1 MSAARLSIGLLFGGE
16 SPEHEVS
23 IVSARSIAQN
33 LDAARFELRPMGIAK
48 NGVWVVKGDP
58 FARLAANELPQRGAN
73 PFLPLEQGAEETPL
87 PDVFFNAIHGAF
99 GEDGRLQGYLDMLK
113 RPYTGAGLLG
123 MAAGMDKWIAKRIWA
138 SEGIPQLPYVGLT
151 EEAWQRDPQ
160 GLQREILAL
169 GLPVFVK
176 PANAGSSIGI
186 RKVKSPEE
194 LSSAVAF
201 ALSFDRR
208 VVVEK
213 GVDGREI
220 EVAVL
225 GGDDPVISI
234 PGEVH
239 VAGEFYD
246 FNDKYIDGKSWTETH
261 AKLPQGAAERIRA
274 LAREAF
280 RSLDACGMARVD
292 FFLERGTDAI
302 FLNEINLIPGF
313 TSISMYPKLM
323 ESSGVAYGELITR
336 LIDLALERH
345 RQMAGKQK
353 GFESGS
359 NWYA

>member
-1 MSAARLSIGLLFGGE
+1 
-16 SPEHEVS
+16 
-23 IVSARSIAQN
+23 
-33 LDAARFELRPMGIAK
+33 
-48 NGVWVVKGDP
+48 
-58 FARLAANELPQRGAN
+58 
-73 PFLPLEQGAEETPL
+73 
-87 PDVFFNAIHGAF
+87 
-99 GEDGRLQGYLDMLK
+99 
-113 RPYTGAGLLG
+113 
-123 MAAGMDKWIAKRIWA
+123 
-138 SEGIPQLPYVGLT
+138 VGLT
-151 EEAWQRDPQ
+151 EEEWKRDSES
-160 GLQREILAL
+160 LQERILKL

-186 RKVKSPEE
+186 RKVKTAAE
-194 LSSAVAF
+194 LSDAIAF
-201 ALSFDRR
+201 ALSYDRR

-225 GGDDPVISI
+225 GGDDPLVSI

-246 FNDKYIDGKSWTETH
+246 FNDKYIDGKSWTETN
-261 AKLPQGAAERIRA
+261 AKLPEGVTEKIRA
-274 LAREAF
+274 YAREAF

-292 FFLERGTDAI
+292 FFVERSTSAV
-302 FLNEINLIPGF
+302 FLNEVNLIPGF

-345 RQMAGKQK
+345 RSMQTKQK
-353 GFESGS
+353 GFESGT